1 MSYDMEKSIFWNK
14 KFIPIYFIIGVL
26 YFLLL
31 KLCVETSNTIS
42 YLPALVCILIGLSSI
57 IYNLSNR

>member
-1 MSYDMEKSIFWNK
+1 MEKSIFWNK
-14 KFIPIYFIIGVL
+14 KFIPIYFIVGVL

-31 KLCVETSNTIS
+31 KLCAETSNTIS